1 MLCFLNDILRCCR
14 EPHDYYKPLA
24 ETKRRPQK
32 KENDVNALTEVENEP
47 RFAAFVALD
56 WGDKKHAWSL
66 QASDAKKVERGELAR
81 ISHPK

>member
-1 MLCFLNDILRCCR
+1 
-14 EPHDYYKPLA
+14 
-24 ETKRRPQK
+24 
-32 KENDVNALTEVENEP
+32 VNALTEVENEP